1 MMTAD
6 RIAMIENRA
15 LGILLAEFRTAAES
29 VPKTQSSKLFFL
41 PLRFS
46 SQQQSTT
53 LHSIKI
59 NDKRTDKKKHSVNK
73 IGSKSGHNIP
83 YMTNVS

>member
-59 NDKRTDKKKHSVNK
+59 NDKRTDKKTLCEQNWFQKR
-73 IGSKSGHNIP
+73 P
-83 YMTNVS
+83 